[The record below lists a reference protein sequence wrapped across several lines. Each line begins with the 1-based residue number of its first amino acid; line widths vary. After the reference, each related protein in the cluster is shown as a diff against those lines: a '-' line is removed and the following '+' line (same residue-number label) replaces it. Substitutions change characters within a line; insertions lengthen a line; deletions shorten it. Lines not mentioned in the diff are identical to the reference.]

1 MSYGVYGVC
10 LRPVFMAQFLTHLY
24 FENSAEEFHPMKLSL
39 LLWNFHHLSS
49 SIQCLVS
56 IFNAH
61 KILWNSHWNWPNQ
74 SKLESTY
81 WQVSWNIKGFFC
93 PKFDQKFVEK
103 NDNINVLI
111 ITYSKLRPQRY
122 QMNLYWIYYYETI
135 FKKN

>member
-1 MSYGVYGVC
+1 
-10 LRPVFMAQFLTHLY
+10 MAQFLTHLY
-24 FENSAEEFHPMKLSL
+24 FENSAEEFYSHETLSIPIK
-39 LLWNFHHLSS
+39 FLSS
-49 SIQCLVS
+49 LFIKQCHVS
-56 IFNAH
+56 IFNVH
-61 KILWNSHWNWPNQ
+61 KILWNSYWNRPNQ

-122 QMNLYWIYYYETI
+122 QMNLYWIYYYETF
-135 FKKN
+135 FKKKTFRCRIS